1 MANDEKGSPG
11 RYEDEHHI
19 KHHIDDDMP
28 LNPCCQTSRVVYY
41 WATYELPCSESPCLF
56 LLRKANNKKKY
67 NNKRYLSL
75 DWEKLSEVLSKIHPG
90 FCFLLHRPLLSVET
104 PVQNNNKKRPSSFPP
119 LPSCSRDTI

>member
-28 LNPCCQTSRVVYY
+28 LNPCCQTSHVVYY

-56 LLRKANNKKKY
+56 LLREANKKKIITT
-67 NNKRYLSL
+67 KDICLSIGRNFPKFSL
-75 DWEKLSEVLSKIHPG
+75 KYTLG
-90 FCFLLHRPLLSVET
+90 SVFYYT
-104 PVQNNNKKRPSSFPP
+104 GPFFQ
-119 LPSCSRDTI
+119 